1 MAKPVQIAD
10 AKISLAVTSA
20 ISKLKAD
27 AEAIH
32 RRAAAKGMLRSG
44 NTIVEIKDQC
54 VSTLKQ
60 LGEAASQELRWA
72 LSQTFFANPATIDSC
87 NAVAHSYIRAM
98 ENECSAILRETVSM
112 CGEDRHLEVTEPD
125 LKTQGQQSRMVVSL
139 ALDTQYSELK
149 FQRTRAALGF
159 LQRLVQV
166 VVRYGR
172 P

>member
-1 MAKPVQIAD
+1 MANPIQIAD

-20 ISKLKAD
+20 ISKLQAD

-32 RRAAAKGMLRSG
+32 RRAAAKEMLRCG
-44 NTIVEIKDQC
+44 NTIVEVKDQC

-72 LSQTFFANPATIDSC
+72 LSQTFFASPSTVDSC
-87 NAVAHSYIRAM
+87 NAVAHSHIRAIG
-98 ENECSAILRETVSM
+98 NECSAILRKTVSL
-112 CGEDRHLEVTEPD
+112 CGKDRHFEATEPD
-125 LKTQGQQSRMVVSL
+125 LKTQEQQSRMVVSL
-139 ALDTQYSELK
+139 ALDTQYNELK

-159 LQRLVQV
+159 LQRLVQIV
-166 VVRYGR
+166 IRYGR